1 MKQRGWERPDFVYVS
16 GDAYV
21 DHPSFGAAII
31 TRVLEAAGFKI
42 AMLSQPDWHST
53 KDFMRFGKPR
63 LGFLVSS
70 GNIDSMVPIT
80 RRPKKRGARMLTRP
94 AARQASGQTVR

>member
-70 GNIDSMVPIT
+70 GNIDSMVAHYT
-80 RRPKKRGARMLTRP
+80 AAKKRGARMLTRP
-94 AARQASGQTVR
+94 AARQQGARPVR